1 RSTRRAPSR
10 RSPRSGEVQGPHGA
24 ACVRTRAQVRAQS
37 APRGPCGSAFGR
49 PARRG
54 APTATGP
61 QSCARVARMTA
72 RHLFIVYGLD
82 VLIVL
87 LSIGSAASANV
98 ERTREPFPRFQ
109 LLMPGLL
116 AFAGAMV
123 LLSYP
128 DIRDLADPGV
138 WLVSTVGGLGGA
150 CRGALMRLDSDHT
163 FRLVRIWRGQDAAW
177 AAWVMVLFAAVQGSL
192 ERALRPD
199 NPYEA

>member
-1 RSTRRAPSR
+1 
-10 RSPRSGEVQGPHGA
+10 
-24 ACVRTRAQVRAQS
+24 
-37 APRGPCGSAFGR
+37 
-49 PARRG
+49 
-54 APTATGP
+54 
-61 QSCARVARMTA
+61 MTA
-72 RHLFIVYGLD
+72 RHLFIIYGLD

-177 AAWVMVLFAAVQGSL
+177 AAWVMVLFATVQGSL

-199 NPYEA
+199 NPYETTAEALMLLAGSYLLGRSIVSWLRARTLAHHDLKG